1 MNTELDYSRHNNVDE
16 IFLLNRKRRL
26 SLEDSF
32 MNYSID
38 DILFGAM
45 YYLAT
50 FHPTKKVFYLTK
62 KKFAQNKNIIKKAC
76 DVTTQTLNNHLKKL
90 LEAGLIQEEDIKS
103 GDVAY
108 PSYTF
113 SYEYKEKYQL
123 VDNEMLWYIVTTR
136 SQQAIKLYIYL
147 LDKYNWKKSTGE
159 NYVFTNAELLE
170 AIGYSTNSSNQKANS
185 VVNNILESYLR
196 EGVIKYETF
205 YEEITLPDGKT
216 VPSPRKRL
224 TFVAVSKQE
233 LPKV

>member
-1 MNTELDYSRHNNVDE
+1 MNKDFDCSRQPIGDE
-16 IFLLNRKRRL
+16 IFCSNRKRRF
-26 SLEDSF
+26 SLEDAF

-62 KKFAQNKNIIKKAC
+62 KNFTQNKDIIKKAC

-90 LEAGLIQEEDIKS
+90 LEAGLIQEQDIKS
-103 GDVAY
+103 NNEVY

-123 VDNEMLWYIVTTR
+123 IDNEMLWYIVTTR

-147 LDKYNWKKSTGE
+147 LDKYKWKSKTGE
-159 NYVFTNAELLE
+159 NYVFTNAELLG
-170 AIGYSTNSSNQKANS
+170 ALGYSTQSSNKKANEI
-185 VVNNILESYLR
+185 VNNILESFLR
-196 EGVIKYETF
+196 EGVIKFENY
-205 YEEITLPDGKT
+205 YEEILLNNGKT

-224 TFVAVSKQE
+224 LFVAQTKNE

>member
-1 MNTELDYSRHNNVDE
+1 
-16 IFLLNRKRRL
+16 
-26 SLEDSF
+26 

-45 YYLAT
+45 YHLAT
-50 FHPTKKVFYLTK
+50 FHPTEKVFYLTK
-62 KKFAQNKNIIKKAC
+62 KRFTQNKDIIKKAC

-90 LEAGLIQEEDIKS
+90 LEADLIQEEDIIS
-103 GDVAY
+103 NDEVY

-147 LDKYNWKKSTGE
+147 LDKYKWKDRNGE
-159 NYVFTNAELLE
+159 SYIFTNSELISAL
-170 AIGYSTNSSNQKANS
+170 GYSTNSSNKRAS
-185 VVNNILESYLR
+185 EIVNNILESFSR
-196 EGVIKYETF
+196 EGVIKFENF
-205 YEEITLPDGKT
+205 YEEILLNNGKT

-224 TFVAVSKQE
+224 IFVAQTKNE
-233 LPKV
+233 LPKA

>member
-1 MNTELDYSRHNNVDE
+1 MNIELDCSRHNNVDE

-62 KKFAQNKNIIKKAC
+62 KNFTQNRDIIKKAC

-90 LEAGLIQEEDIKS
+90 LEAGLIQEQDIKS
-103 GDVAY
+103 NNEVY

-123 VDNEMLWYIVTTR
+123 IDNEMLWYIVTTR

-185 VVNNILESYLR
+185 VVNNVLESYLR

-205 YEEITLPDGKT
+205 YEEITLPNGKT

>member
-1 MNTELDYSRHNNVDE
+1 MNTELDYSRHENVDE

-26 SLEDSF
+26 SLEDTF
-32 MNYSID
+32 MNYSVD

-50 FHPTKKVFYLTK
+50 FHPTKRVFYLTK
-62 KKFAQNKNIIKKAC
+62 RKFTQNRDIIKKAC
-76 DVTTQTLNNHLKKL
+76 DVSTQTLNNHLKKL
-90 LEAGLIQEEDIKS
+90 LELGLIQEQEIKS

-147 LDKYNWKKSTGE
+147 LDKYNWKKANGE
-159 NYVFTNAELLE
+159 NYIFTNTELLE
-170 AIGYSTNSSNQKANS
+170 AIGYSTNSSNQKAS
-185 VVNNILESYLR
+185 GIVNNILESYLR

-205 YEEITLPDGKT
+205 YEEIILPNGKT

>member
-1 MNTELDYSRHNNVDE
+1 MNTELDCSRHNNVDE

-62 KKFAQNKNIIKKAC
+62 KKFTQNKNIIKKAC

-185 VVNNILESYLR
+185 VVNNVLESYLR

-205 YEEITLPDGKT
+205 YEEITLPNGKT

>member
-1 MNTELDYSRHNNVDE
+1 MNTELDYSRHENMNE
-16 IFLLNRKRRL
+16 IFLLDRKRRF
-26 SLEDSF
+26 SLEDNF
-32 MNYSID
+32 MNYSVD

-50 FHPTKKVFYLTK
+50 FHPTKRVFYLTK
-62 KKFAQNKNIIKKAC
+62 KKFTQNKNIIKKAC
-76 DVTTQTLNNHLKKL
+76 DVSTQTLNNHLKKL
-90 LEAGLIQEEDIKS
+90 LEHGLIQEQEIKS

-113 SYEYKEKYQL
+113 SYKYKEKYQL
-123 VDNEMLWYIVTTR
+123 IDNEMLWYIVTTR

-185 VVNNILESYLR
+185 VVNNVLESYLR

-205 YEEITLPDGKT
+205 YEEITLPNGKT

>member
-1 MNTELDYSRHNNVDE
+1 MNTELDHSRHNSVDE
-16 IFLLNRKRRL
+16 IFLLDRKRRL
-26 SLEDSF
+26 SLEDTF
-32 MNYSID
+32 MNYSVD

-50 FHPTKKVFYLTK
+50 FHPTKRVFYLTK
-62 KKFAQNKNIIKKAC
+62 RKFTQNRDIIKKAC
-76 DVTTQTLNNHLKKL
+76 NVSTQTLNNHLKKL
-90 LEAGLIQEEDIKS
+90 LDLGLIQEQEIKS
-103 GDVAY
+103 GDAAY

-136 SQQAIKLYIYL
+136 SQQAIKLYVYL
-147 LDKYNWKKSTGE
+147 LDKYNWKKSNNE
-159 NYVFTNAELLE
+159 KYVFTNIELLD
-170 AIGYSTNSSNQKANS
+170 ALGYSTNSSNQKANS
-185 VVNNILESYLR
+185 IVNNILESFLR

-205 YEEITLPDGKT
+205 YEEIILPNGKT